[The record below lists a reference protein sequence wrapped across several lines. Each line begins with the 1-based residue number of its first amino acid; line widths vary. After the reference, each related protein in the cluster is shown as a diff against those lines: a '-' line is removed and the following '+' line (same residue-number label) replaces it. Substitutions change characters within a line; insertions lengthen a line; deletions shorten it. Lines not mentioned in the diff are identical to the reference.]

1 MSKILTTP
9 TGTAVYPRID
19 TPDTKFNDDGV
30 YSCKLHV
37 SEEAFNAFTNTV
49 TAIVEREYKAECTA
63 KGKNLKKSS
72 SNPIRIT
79 PDGDFE
85 IYAKQVA
92 QRQTKKGLLTFTI
105 PVFDSKGSKL
115 TTSPAIGSGS
125 TLKLSV
131 EVYTWY
137 TDLQGFGYTLRLKA
151 VQLLEL
157 IEYNNGS
164 GSSYGFT
171 AEEDGYINDGESLDT
186 AFQEE
191 DKTPAASINF

>member
-1 MSKILTTP
+1 MSKILTTHK
-9 TGTAVYPRID
+9 GTAVYPRID
-19 TPDTKFNDDGV
+19 TPDTKFNEDGV

-37 SEEAFNAFTNTV
+37 DEASFNAFTKQV
-49 TAIVEREYKAECTA
+49 TDTVEREYDVECKV
-63 KGKNLKKSS
+63 KGKKLKKASTS
-72 SNPIRIT
+72 PIRIT

-105 PVFDSKGSKL
+105 PVFDSKCAKL
-115 TTSPAIGSGS
+115 PTSPAIGSGS

-151 VQLLEL
+151 VQLLDL

-164 GSSYGFT
+164 GSSFGFT
-171 AEEDGYINDGESLDT
+171 EEENGYINDGESFDT

-191 DKTPAASINF
+191 ETAPVAGINF

>member
-9 TGTAVYPRID
+9 KGTAVYPRID
-19 TPDTKFNDDGV
+19 TPDTKFNEDGV

-37 SEEAFNAFTNTV
+37 DEASFNAFTKQV
-49 TAIVEREYKAECTA
+49 TDTVEREYDVECKV
-63 KGKNLKKSS
+63 KGKKLKKAATS
-72 SNPIRIT
+72 PIRIT

-105 PVFDSKGSKL
+105 PVFDSQGAKL
-115 TTSPAIGSGS
+115 PTSPAIGSGS

-151 VQLLEL
+151 VQLLDL

-164 GSSYGFT
+164 SSSFGFT
-171 AEEDGYINDGESLDT
+171 EEENGYINDGESLDT

-191 DKTPAASINF
+191 ETAPVAGINF